1 MNTAAPT
8 GPEPGFA
15 TTDLCDAH
23 EDRLADGRLQVAA
36 PPWIALGAVA
46 RFCGPA
52 TTLRVP
58 DDNTL
63 VRAALEQ
70 PGAGRVLVVDG
81 AASLRCA
88 LVGGKLAEL
97 GEKNGW
103 SGVVVNGCVRDA
115 DELDAW
121 RFGVRA
127 LHTHPRRSERRGRGE
142 RDPVVSFAGVTIRP
156 GDWIYADRDGWL
168 VSDARLHA

>member
-1 MNTAAPT
+1 MT
-8 GPEPGFA
+8 PEFA

-23 EDRLADGRLQVAA
+23 EDRLRDGRLQVAA

-46 RFCGPA
+46 RFAGPA
-52 TTLRVP
+52 VTLRVVN
-58 DDNTL
+58 DNSL

-81 AASLRCA
+81 GASLFCA
-88 LVGGKLAEL
+88 LVGGNLGKL

-103 SGVVVNGCVRDA
+103 AGVIVNGCVRDA
-115 DELDAW
+115 DELDAC

-127 LHTHPRRSERRGRGE
+127 LHTHPRKSHKGGVGE
-142 RDPVVSFAGVTIRP
+142 RDVVIAFADVTIVP
-156 GDWIYADRDGWL
+156 GDWIYADRDGWI
-168 VSDARLHA
+168 VSAGGALHA